1 MDAPSTKKP
10 FSQKRRIGGL
20 WLTATAFF
28 VLVSL
33 SRPLYAGTALHELF
47 ENIGVVLV
55 IAGVLG
61 RLWSTLYIGH
71 RKNRHLITTGPYSIT
86 RNPLYVS
93 SMLAILGV
101 GLMIGS
107 ALITAI
113 FVPIFFLLFAYTAR
127 RESEYLSSKFGS
139 AYDDYA
145 ARTPFFVP
153 NPLLMKIDA
162 EVTFRTSALYTA
174 FRDALFLV
182 ALIPLC
188 ELLEY
193 LHNERYLRAV
203 FYIP

>member
-1 MDAPSTKKP
+1 MEVLSTKKP

-20 WLTATAFF
+20 WLAATAFF
-28 VLVSL
+28 ALIFL
-33 SRPLYAGTALHELF
+33 ARPLYAGTALHELF

-61 RLWSTLYIGH
+61 RLWSTLYIGQ
-71 RKNRHLITTGPYSIT
+71 RKNRHLIVTGPYSMT

-101 GLMIGS
+101 SLMIGS
-107 ALITAI
+107 ALITAV
-113 FVPIFFLLFAYTAR
+113 FVPIFFFLFAYAAR
-127 RESEYLSSKFGS
+127 RESEYLRSKFGS

-145 ARTPFFVP
+145 ARTPFFMP
-153 NPLLMKIDA
+153 NPVLMKLGA
-162 EVTFRTSALYTA
+162 EVTFRTSSLTTA

-188 ELLEY
+188 ELLEF
-193 LHNERYLRAV
+193 LHDERYLRAV